1 MVKEIKRKE
10 KREGG
15 GGRERV
21 KRKQMERESM
31 HHNVSYAAAVY
42 NGNNTDDVMTPYLLQ
57 AVTRPYNR
65 TVFHSLL
72 GRLSTRAV
80 YTHTNMHIR
89 ISKLCPELR
98 CVLIVV
104 RTPSEAP
111 KHSTLQFG
119 EKIVSYRTPN

>member
-1 MVKEIKRKE
+1 
-10 KREGG
+10 
-15 GGRERV
+15 
-21 KRKQMERESM
+21 M

-57 AVTRPYNR
+57 AVTRLLQQNSISFLIR
-65 TVFHSLL
+65 TSVYTCS
-72 GRLSTRAV
+72 V

-119 EKIVSYRTPN
+119 AKIVSYRTPN